1 MLPQLV
7 FFLSKV
13 HLVELLYLMNV
24 LGQHLVDELI
34 VNFSKLSLDLRVILQ
49 GFIHHIQRENGSSL
63 EELLDYS
70 NFEFSLHVLGLL
82 LHRGVPVV
90 FDGVVGSAIENL
102 GDFSPFVAYF
112 SVLKKQGPFFFI

>member
-13 HLVELLYLMNV
+13 HLVELLYLMDV
-24 LGQHLVDELI
+24 LSQHLVDELI
-34 VNFSKLSLDLRVILQ
+34 INFSKLSLDRGVVLEC
-49 GFIHHIQRENGSSL
+49 FIHHIQRENGSSF

-70 NFEFSLHVLGLL
+70 NFEFSLHVFGLL

-90 FDGVVGSAIENL
+90 FD
-102 GDFSPFVAYF
+102 
-112 SVLKKQGPFFFI
+112 